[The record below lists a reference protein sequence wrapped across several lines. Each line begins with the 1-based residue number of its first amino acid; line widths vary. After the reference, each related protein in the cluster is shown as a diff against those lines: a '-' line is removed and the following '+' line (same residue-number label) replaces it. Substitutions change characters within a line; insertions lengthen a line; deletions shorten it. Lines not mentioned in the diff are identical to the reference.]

1 MVISKAILKARLL
14 EYLRKM
20 QETGEEI
27 IITDHKRP
35 VGRISLLHPP
45 RRNFA
50 ELFAPYRG
58 QAVYLE
64 DPTGSTQ
71 AEWSDV

>member
-1 MVISKAILKARLL
+1 MVISKAVLKARLL
-14 EYLRKM
+14 EFLRKM

-35 VGRISLLHPP
+35 VGRITLLQP
-45 RRNFA
+45 RRSFA

-64 DPTGSTQ
+64 DPTHSTQ
-71 AEWSDV
+71 AEWSEV